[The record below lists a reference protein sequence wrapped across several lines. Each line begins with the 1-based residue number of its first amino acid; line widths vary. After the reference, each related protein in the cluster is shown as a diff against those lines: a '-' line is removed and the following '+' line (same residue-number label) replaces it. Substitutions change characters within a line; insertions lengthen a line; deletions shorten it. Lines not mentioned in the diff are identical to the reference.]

1 MNEKAVNVADKPEKK
16 RKKIGKYHV
25 TILLIG
31 IGLMVAG
38 IAGIVTSL
46 AADDDYDNSTD
57 IRTVDAVIE
66 TIERSEEVIGE
77 KSKGNNKLMVDNIN
91 TFLETLHKMKV
102 SFVVDGKTY
111 GGRYNVTTYSDSR
124 ERDQFYHQLKA
135 GDTIPV
141 EVYRSRNGE
150 YKIVD
155 EEGPVNFLLYCAAIP
170 VGLVITA
177 AMIYDMV
184 RPKEGPTNGK
194 KKKKQ
199 QGKQRCD
206 SRQDGAFMSFWDAVS
221 MAAAITIA
229 LIGFAANKILV
240 VDFTAFFRQNWEST
254 KCKKMLLQRKGPWQ
268 GTNVHG
274 EIRKAFDLV
283 LLPLGKADKEL
294 LPTRM
299 DKNFRRRMDGQI
311 ELLERR

>member
-1 MNEKAVNVADKPEKK
+1 MNEKPVNMANKPEKK
-16 RKKIGKYHV
+16 RKKIGKYD
-25 TILLIG
+25 IIIFLIG

-46 AADDDYDNSTD
+46 AAADDYDNSTD

-66 TIERSEEVIGE
+66 TIERSEEVVGE

-102 SFVVDGKTY
+102 SFVVDGETY
-111 GGRYNVTTYSDSR
+111 GGRYDVTTYSDSK

-170 VGLVITA
+170 AGLIVTA

-184 RPKEGPTNGK
+184 RPKEEPTNGK
-194 KKKKQ
+194 QKKKQ
-199 QGKQRCD
+199 QGKQR
-206 SRQDGAFMSFWDAVS
+206 
-221 MAAAITIA
+221 
-229 LIGFAANKILV
+229 
-240 VDFTAFFRQNWEST
+240 
-254 KCKKMLLQRKGPWQ
+254 
-268 GTNVHG
+268 
-274 EIRKAFDLV
+274 
-283 LLPLGKADKEL
+283 
-294 LPTRM
+294 
-299 DKNFRRRMDGQI
+299 
-311 ELLERR
+311 

>member
-16 RKKIGKYHV
+16 RKKIGKYDV
-25 TILLIG
+25 IILLIG

-46 AADDDYDNSTD
+46 AAADDYNNSTD

-66 TIERSEEVIGE
+66 KIERSEKVIGE
-77 KSKGNNKLMVDNIN
+77 KSKGNNKLMVDNID

-102 SFVVDGKTY
+102 SYVVDGEAY
-111 GGRYNVTTYSDSR
+111 QGRYNVTTYSDSQ

-150 YKIVD
+150 YKIAD

-184 RPKEGPTNGK
+184 RPKEEPTNGK

-199 QGKQRCD
+199 QGKQR
-206 SRQDGAFMSFWDAVS
+206 
-221 MAAAITIA
+221 
-229 LIGFAANKILV
+229 
-240 VDFTAFFRQNWEST
+240 
-254 KCKKMLLQRKGPWQ
+254 
-268 GTNVHG
+268 
-274 EIRKAFDLV
+274 
-283 LLPLGKADKEL
+283 
-294 LPTRM
+294 
-299 DKNFRRRMDGQI
+299 
-311 ELLERR
+311 

>member
-16 RKKIGKYHV
+16 RKKIGKYDV
-25 TILLIG
+25 IILLIG

-46 AADDDYDNSTD
+46 AAADDYDNSSD
-57 IRTVDAVIE
+57 IRMVDAVIE
-66 TIERSEEVIGE
+66 RIERSEEVIGE

-102 SFVVDGKTY
+102 SYVVDGETY
-111 GGRYNVTTYSDSR
+111 GGRYDVTTYSDSQ
-124 ERDQFYHQLKA
+124 ERDQFYHQLKV
-135 GDTIPV
+135 GDTISV

-184 RPKEGPTNGK
+184 RPKEEPTNGK

-199 QGKQRCD
+199 QGKQR
-206 SRQDGAFMSFWDAVS
+206 
-221 MAAAITIA
+221 
-229 LIGFAANKILV
+229 
-240 VDFTAFFRQNWEST
+240 
-254 KCKKMLLQRKGPWQ
+254 
-268 GTNVHG
+268 
-274 EIRKAFDLV
+274 
-283 LLPLGKADKEL
+283 
-294 LPTRM
+294 
-299 DKNFRRRMDGQI
+299 
-311 ELLERR
+311 

>member
-1 MNEKAVNVADKPEKK
+1 MNEKLENMADKPKKK
-16 RKKIGKYHV
+16 RKKIGKYDII
-25 TILLIG
+25 ILLIG

-46 AADDDYDNSTD
+46 DAADDYDNSTD

-102 SFVVDGKTY
+102 SYVVDGETY
-111 GGRYNVTTYSDSR
+111 GGRYDVTTYSDSQ
-124 ERDQFYHQLKA
+124 ERDQFYHQLKV
-135 GDTIPV
+135 GDTISV

-150 YKIVD
+150 YKIAD

-177 AMIYDMV
+177 AMIYDMIC
-184 RPKEGPTNGK
+184 PKEEPTNGK

-199 QGKQRCD
+199 QGKQR
-206 SRQDGAFMSFWDAVS
+206 
-221 MAAAITIA
+221 
-229 LIGFAANKILV
+229 
-240 VDFTAFFRQNWEST
+240 
-254 KCKKMLLQRKGPWQ
+254 
-268 GTNVHG
+268 
-274 EIRKAFDLV
+274 
-283 LLPLGKADKEL
+283 
-294 LPTRM
+294 
-299 DKNFRRRMDGQI
+299 
-311 ELLERR
+311 

>member
-1 MNEKAVNVADKPEKK
+1 MFIMNEKPENMADKPKKK
-16 RKKIGKYHV
+16 RKKIGKYDII
-25 TILLIG
+25 ILLIG

-46 AADDDYDNSTD
+46 AAADDYDNSTD

-102 SFVVDGKTY
+102 SYVVDGETY
-111 GGRYNVTTYSDSR
+111 GGRYDVTTYSDSQ
-124 ERDQFYHQLKA
+124 ERDQFYHQLKV
-135 GDTIPV
+135 GDTISV

-184 RPKEGPTNGK
+184 CPKEEPTNGK

-199 QGKQRCD
+199 QGKQR
-206 SRQDGAFMSFWDAVS
+206 
-221 MAAAITIA
+221 
-229 LIGFAANKILV
+229 
-240 VDFTAFFRQNWEST
+240 
-254 KCKKMLLQRKGPWQ
+254 
-268 GTNVHG
+268 
-274 EIRKAFDLV
+274 
-283 LLPLGKADKEL
+283 
-294 LPTRM
+294 
-299 DKNFRRRMDGQI
+299 
-311 ELLERR
+311 

>member
-1 MNEKAVNVADKPEKK
+1 MNEKPENMADKPKKK
-16 RKKIGKYHV
+16 RKKIGKYDII
-25 TILLIG
+25 ILLIG

-46 AADDDYDNSTD
+46 AAADDYDNSTD

-102 SFVVDGKTY
+102 SYVVDGKTY
-111 GGRYNVTTYSDSR
+111 QGRYNVTTYSDSQ
-124 ERDQFYHQLKA
+124 ERDQFYHQLKV
-135 GDTIPV
+135 GDTISV

-184 RPKEGPTNGK
+184 CPKEEPTNGK

-199 QGKQRCD
+199 QGKQR
-206 SRQDGAFMSFWDAVS
+206 
-221 MAAAITIA
+221 
-229 LIGFAANKILV
+229 
-240 VDFTAFFRQNWEST
+240 
-254 KCKKMLLQRKGPWQ
+254 
-268 GTNVHG
+268 
-274 EIRKAFDLV
+274 
-283 LLPLGKADKEL
+283 
-294 LPTRM
+294 
-299 DKNFRRRMDGQI
+299 
-311 ELLERR
+311 

>member
-16 RKKIGKYHV
+16 RKKIGKYDV
-25 TILLIG
+25 IILLIG

-46 AADDDYDNSTD
+46 AAADDYDNSTD

-66 TIERSEEVIGE
+66 TIERSEKVIGE
-77 KSKGNNKLMVDNIN
+77 KAKGNNKLMVDNIN

-102 SFVVDGKTY
+102 SFVVNWETY
-111 GGRYNVTTYSDSR
+111 GGRYKVTTYSDSQ
-124 ERDQFYHQLKA
+124 ERDQFYQHLKA

-177 AMIYDMV
+177 AMIYDMI
-184 RPKEGPTNGK
+184 RPKEEPTNGK

-199 QGKQRCD
+199 QGKQR
-206 SRQDGAFMSFWDAVS
+206 
-221 MAAAITIA
+221 
-229 LIGFAANKILV
+229 
-240 VDFTAFFRQNWEST
+240 
-254 KCKKMLLQRKGPWQ
+254 
-268 GTNVHG
+268 
-274 EIRKAFDLV
+274 
-283 LLPLGKADKEL
+283 
-294 LPTRM
+294 
-299 DKNFRRRMDGQI
+299 
-311 ELLERR
+311 

>member
-1 MNEKAVNVADKPEKK
+1 MNEKPVNMADKPKKK
-16 RKKIGKYHV
+16 RKKIGKYDII
-25 TILLIG
+25 ILLIG

-46 AADDDYDNSTD
+46 AAADDYDNSTD

-102 SFVVDGKTY
+102 SYVVDGKTY
-111 GGRYNVTTYSDSR
+111 QGRYNVTTYSDSQ

-135 GDTIPV
+135 GDTISV

-150 YKIVD
+150 YKIADSESPVD
-155 EEGPVNFLLYCAAIP
+155 FLLYCAAIP

-177 AMIYDMV
+177 AMIYGMV
-184 RPKEGPTNGK
+184 RPEVETTNGK

-199 QGKQRCD
+199 QGKQR
-206 SRQDGAFMSFWDAVS
+206 
-221 MAAAITIA
+221 
-229 LIGFAANKILV
+229 
-240 VDFTAFFRQNWEST
+240 
-254 KCKKMLLQRKGPWQ
+254 
-268 GTNVHG
+268 
-274 EIRKAFDLV
+274 
-283 LLPLGKADKEL
+283 
-294 LPTRM
+294 
-299 DKNFRRRMDGQI
+299 
-311 ELLERR
+311 

>member
-1 MNEKAVNVADKPEKK
+1 MNEKAVNMADKPEKK
-16 RKKIGKYHV
+16 RKKIGKYDV
-25 TILLIG
+25 IILLIG

-46 AADDDYDNSTD
+46 AAADDYDNSTTD

-102 SFVVDGKTY
+102 SYVVDGKTY
-111 GGRYNVTTYSDSR
+111 QGRYNVTTYSDSP
-124 ERDQFYHQLKA
+124 ERDRFYHQLKA

-150 YKIVD
+150 YKIAD

-177 AMIYDMV
+177 AMICDMV
-184 RPKEGPTNGK
+184 RPKEEPTNGK

-199 QGKQRCD
+199 QGKQR
-206 SRQDGAFMSFWDAVS
+206 
-221 MAAAITIA
+221 
-229 LIGFAANKILV
+229 
-240 VDFTAFFRQNWEST
+240 
-254 KCKKMLLQRKGPWQ
+254 
-268 GTNVHG
+268 
-274 EIRKAFDLV
+274 
-283 LLPLGKADKEL
+283 
-294 LPTRM
+294 
-299 DKNFRRRMDGQI
+299 
-311 ELLERR
+311 

>member
-1 MNEKAVNVADKPEKK
+1 MNEKPENMADKPKKK
-16 RKKIGKYHV
+16 RKKIGKYDII
-25 TILLIG
+25 ILLIG

-46 AADDDYDNSTD
+46 AAADDYDNSTD

-102 SFVVDGKTY
+102 SYVVDGETY
-111 GGRYNVTTYSDSR
+111 GGRYDVTTYSDSQ
-124 ERDQFYHQLKA
+124 ERDQFYHQLKV
-135 GDTIPV
+135 GDTISV

-177 AMIYDMV
+177 AMIYDMI
-184 RPKEGPTNGK
+184 RPKEEPTNGK

-199 QGKQRCD
+199 QGKQR
-206 SRQDGAFMSFWDAVS
+206 
-221 MAAAITIA
+221 
-229 LIGFAANKILV
+229 
-240 VDFTAFFRQNWEST
+240 
-254 KCKKMLLQRKGPWQ
+254 
-268 GTNVHG
+268 
-274 EIRKAFDLV
+274 
-283 LLPLGKADKEL
+283 
-294 LPTRM
+294 
-299 DKNFRRRMDGQI
+299 
-311 ELLERR
+311 

>member
-1 MNEKAVNVADKPEKK
+1 MNEKPENMADKPKKK
-16 RKKIGKYHV
+16 RKKIGKYDII
-25 TILLIG
+25 ILLIG

-46 AADDDYDNSTD
+46 AAADDYDNSTD

-102 SFVVDGKTY
+102 SYVVDGETY
-111 GGRYNVTTYSDSR
+111 GGRYDVTTYSDSQ
-124 ERDQFYHQLKA
+124 ERDQFYHQLKV
-135 GDTIPV
+135 GDTISV

-184 RPKEGPTNGK
+184 CPKEEPTNGK

-199 QGKQRCD
+199 QGKQR
-206 SRQDGAFMSFWDAVS
+206 
-221 MAAAITIA
+221 
-229 LIGFAANKILV
+229 
-240 VDFTAFFRQNWEST
+240 
-254 KCKKMLLQRKGPWQ
+254 
-268 GTNVHG
+268 
-274 EIRKAFDLV
+274 
-283 LLPLGKADKEL
+283 
-294 LPTRM
+294 
-299 DKNFRRRMDGQI
+299 
-311 ELLERR
+311 

>member
-1 MNEKAVNVADKPEKK
+1 MNEKPENMADKPKKK
-16 RKKIGKYHV
+16 RKKIGKYDII
-25 TILLIG
+25 ILLIG

-46 AADDDYDNSTD
+46 AATDDYDNSTD

-102 SFVVDGKTY
+102 SYVVDGETY
-111 GGRYNVTTYSDSR
+111 GGRYDVTTYSDSQ
-124 ERDQFYHQLKA
+124 ERDQFYHQLKV
-135 GDTIPV
+135 GDTISV

-184 RPKEGPTNGK
+184 CPKEEPTNGK

-199 QGKQRCD
+199 QGKQR
-206 SRQDGAFMSFWDAVS
+206 
-221 MAAAITIA
+221 
-229 LIGFAANKILV
+229 
-240 VDFTAFFRQNWEST
+240 
-254 KCKKMLLQRKGPWQ
+254 
-268 GTNVHG
+268 
-274 EIRKAFDLV
+274 
-283 LLPLGKADKEL
+283 
-294 LPTRM
+294 
-299 DKNFRRRMDGQI
+299 
-311 ELLERR
+311 

>member
-1 MNEKAVNVADKPEKK
+1 MNEKPKNTANKPEKK
-16 RKKIGKYHV
+16 RKKIGKYD
-25 TILLIG
+25 ILALLF
-31 IGLMVAG
+31 GLGMLVAG

-46 AADDDYDNSTD
+46 AAADDYNNSTD

-66 TIERSEEVIGE
+66 TIERSEKVIGE
-77 KSKGNNKLMVDNIN
+77 KAKGNNKLMVDNIN

-102 SFVVDGKTY
+102 SFVVNGETY

-150 YKIVD
+150 YKMSSDTSPVD
-155 EEGPVNFLLYCAAIP
+155 FLLYCAAIP

-184 RPKEGPTNGK
+184 RPKEEPTNGK

-199 QGKQRCD
+199 QGKQR
-206 SRQDGAFMSFWDAVS
+206 
-221 MAAAITIA
+221 
-229 LIGFAANKILV
+229 
-240 VDFTAFFRQNWEST
+240 
-254 KCKKMLLQRKGPWQ
+254 
-268 GTNVHG
+268 
-274 EIRKAFDLV
+274 
-283 LLPLGKADKEL
+283 
-294 LPTRM
+294 
-299 DKNFRRRMDGQI
+299 
-311 ELLERR
+311 